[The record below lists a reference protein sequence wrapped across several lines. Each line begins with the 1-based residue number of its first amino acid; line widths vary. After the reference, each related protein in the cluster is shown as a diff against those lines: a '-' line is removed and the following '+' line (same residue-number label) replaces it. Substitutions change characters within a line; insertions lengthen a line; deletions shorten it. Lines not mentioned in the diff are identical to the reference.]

1 MLTIPKIRAAA
12 FAIRKHFSFTPY
24 KLLHN
29 PKGMSGAN
37 VRMIKYEETL
47 DEFTLDT
54 AHTYTRITKD
64 FSNPNP
70 NVSKEKLEVNR
81 YNFFDDSNVR
91 TDQKKISKYTRLNSE
106 SSEVANIE
114 SNNISQETISK
125 RDFTPIHKKR
135 FKIIEVVP
143 DMSSIS
149 NIRPYPQ
156 TVTRLK
162 SYAEMVT
169 ETYYQPTFSKA
180 YNALIE
186 RLSFWKTLYHN
197 LKQ

>member
-1 MLTIPKIRAAA
+1 MITIPKIKAAT
-12 FAIRKHFSFTPY
+12 FAIRKHFSCAPY
-24 KLLHN
+24 KLLRN

-47 DEFTLDT
+47 DGFTLDT
-54 AHTYTRITKD
+54 AHTYTRITKN

-70 NVSKEKLEVNR
+70 NVSKEKLEINR
-81 YNFFDDSNVR
+81 YNFFNDNNVR

-114 SNNISQETISK
+114 SNNVSQETISK
-125 RDFTPIHKKR
+125 RDLKPIHKKR
-135 FKIIEVVP
+135 FKIIEAVP
-143 DMSSIS
+143 DISSIS
-149 NIRPYPQ
+149 NVHSFPQ

-162 SYAEMVT
+162 SYAEIVT
-169 ETYYQPTFSKA
+169 ETYYQPTFLKA

-197 LKQ
+197 IKQ